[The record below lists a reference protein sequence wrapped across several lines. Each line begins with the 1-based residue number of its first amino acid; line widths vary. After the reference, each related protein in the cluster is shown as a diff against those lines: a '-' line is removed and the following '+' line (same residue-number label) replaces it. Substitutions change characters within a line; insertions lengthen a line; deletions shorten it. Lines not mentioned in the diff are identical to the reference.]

1 MAVTVHPAEP
11 AERYTHGY
19 HEAVVGSYAR
29 RTAEDCAAYLLPRLR
44 PDMAVLDLGC
54 GPGTITAGLA
64 RQAGRVVGVDAS
76 AEMADRARGHAA
88 HLGVANASFE
98 TGSAY
103 DLRWDD
109 GSFDVVHA
117 HQVLQHLADPVR
129 ALREALRVLAPGG
142 LLAVR
147 DADYETMAHA
157 PVEPEI
163 EHWRRLY
170 LRVSMANGGEARA
183 GRFLP
188 SWAAEAGFADLA
200 VTTSTTTY
208 ADEEGRAFWG
218 ELWAVRVVESD
229 FADHAVAGG
238 FATRAELAAMA
249 AAFRRWAARPH
260 GLWAFLHTEVIAAR
274 PF

>member
-1 MAVTVHPAEP
+1 MTAESP
-11 AERYTHGY
+11 EGERYTHGY
-19 HEAVVGSYAR
+19 HEAVVESYAR

-44 PDMAVLDLGC
+44 PDAAVLDLGC
-54 GPGTITAGLA
+54 GPGAIAAGLA
-64 RQAGRVVGVDAS
+64 RRAGRVVGVDAS
-76 AEMADRARGHAA
+76 AEMVDRARRHAA
-88 HLGVANASFE
+88 ELGAANASFE

-129 ALREALRVLAPGG
+129 ALREARRVLAPGG

-147 DADYETMAHA
+147 DADYETMVHA

-163 EHWRRLY
+163 DRWRRLY
-170 LRVSMANGGEARA
+170 LRVTAANGGEARA

-188 SWAAEAGFADLA
+188 SWTAEAGFADPV
-200 VTTSTTTY
+200 VTVSTTAY
-208 ADEEGRAFWG
+208 ADETGRAYWG
-218 ELWAVRVVESD
+218 ELWAVRVLESD
-229 FADHAVAGG
+229 FADHAVSGG

-249 AAFRRWAARPH
+249 AAFRRWSARPH
-260 GLWAFLHTEVIAAR
+260 GFWAFLHTEVLAIR
-274 PF
+274 PP